1 MTITAPGIKTWQCF
15 DTLIK
20 QGKVVYVESSNFAG
34 WDIATTCQEASK
46 RSILGLVSEQS
57 INNLDNRMLELEVIP
72 ACRHYGLG
80 LLPWSLLAG
89 GLLGGALQKHN
100 DLRRADEGS
109 LKQIEAKR
117 DQLEQYES
125 L

>member
-1 MTITAPGIKTWQCF
+1 
-15 DTLIK
+15 
-20 QGKVVYVESSNFAG
+20 
-34 WDIATTCQEASK
+34 
-46 RSILGLVSEQS
+46 
-57 INNLDNRMLELEVIP
+57 MLELEVIP